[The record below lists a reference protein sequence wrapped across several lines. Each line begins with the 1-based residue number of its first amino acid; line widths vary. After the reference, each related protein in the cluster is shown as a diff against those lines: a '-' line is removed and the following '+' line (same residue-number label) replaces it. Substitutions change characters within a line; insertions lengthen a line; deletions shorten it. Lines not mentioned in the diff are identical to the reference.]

1 MKREIH
7 KELRIEVLITAF
19 FPPSLPP
26 CLPQYKLKEDYC
38 PAPTSPTSPTS
49 SAPLLLLQGDIVEVL
64 DSSIRE
70 KWYVRT
76 VGGPVLAHGW
86 VPSNILEHIP
96 GEDEPDFGVKRS
108 TKGYVPITTGKQNLI
123 IT

>member
-1 MKREIH
+1 M
-7 KELRIEVLITAF
+7 TAF
-19 FPPSLPP
+19 FLYSSLRLALPPSLP
-26 CLPQYKLKEDYC
+26 PQYKLKEDYC
-38 PAPTSPTSPTS
+38 PAPTSPTSPTFS
-49 SAPLLLLQGDIVEVL
+49 TPLLLLQGDIVEVL

-96 GEDEPDFGVKRS
+96 GEDEPDFGMKRS
-108 TKGYVPITTGKQNLI
+108 AKGYVPITTGKQNLI
-123 IT
+123 NHMMFT